1 LPFGVELRTL
11 GDVELGRRGRVRPSW
26 RAAAVVAAALTS
38 CSSPEEASPLAQDEA
53 VSAAPITPEPSPCV
67 LEDEP
72 ASPPTVLD
80 VIDRVNQ
87 QPRPLTLPCFIES
100 LARPLEL
107 NATESLISAQPAVGR
122 RSPRLFIFVDPL
134 IMSISFDGV
143 GRHLLELG
151 EVQPGGTRA
160 LKAEIA
166 FPVTEELSR
175 AAPFE
180 RVLFRENLTSC
191 GACHQDEEL
200 ATDVTFTRA
209 FVSRALRPLPRERV
223 ALDALAL
230 EVSACDPAR
239 EPERC
244 ALLDAVF
251 GGGPVVEREFPATM
265 STFY

>member
-1 LPFGVELRTL
+1 MTL
-11 GDVELGRRGRVRPSW
+11 ETSGRLGKLTFSW
-26 RAAAVVAAALTS
+26 RAALVVAAALTG
-38 CSSPEEASPLAQDEA
+38 CSSSDETPALAEGA
-53 VSAAPITPEPSPCV
+53 GVGVEPATPEPSPRPCV
-67 LEDEP
+67 LENEP
-72 ASPPTVLD
+72 ASPRTVLD
-80 VIDRVNQ
+80 VIDRVNAL
-87 QPRPLTLPCFIES
+87 PLPVTLPCFIES

-122 RSPRLFIFVDPL
+122 RSPRTFIFADPL
-134 IMSISFDGV
+134 ILSISFDGV
-143 GRHLLELG
+143 GSHLLELG

-180 RVLFRENLTSC
+180 RVLFRENLTLC
-191 GACHQDEEL
+191 GACHQDEQL
-200 ATDVTFTRA
+200 AEDITFTRA

-223 ALDALAL
+223 ALEALAP
-230 EVSACDPAR
+230 ERDACDPGR

-251 GGGPVVEREFPATM
+251 GGGPVVEREFPSTM